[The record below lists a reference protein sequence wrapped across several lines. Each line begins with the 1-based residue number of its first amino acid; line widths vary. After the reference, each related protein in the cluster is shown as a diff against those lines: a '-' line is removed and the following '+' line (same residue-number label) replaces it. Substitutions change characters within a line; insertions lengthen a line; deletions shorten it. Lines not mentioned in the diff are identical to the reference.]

1 MTHFKRIL
9 GMSRGRPLVAIASLA
24 MLLAVSACGG
34 AQVTHTT
41 VGGAQA
47 VEPGAGVQAPPAP
60 AAVQQ
65 VALSATELSFTPNTV
80 QLTVGRPAQLT
91 IRNDGQVDHDIKSD
105 IPIRDLQY
113 LKADNATD
121 EQQQNAQRGVLDID
135 FNKGDTGQVT
145 FVPTKAGTY
154 QFYCDQPG
162 HREAGMVGSFIVQE

>member
-1 MTHFKRIL
+1 MT
-9 GMSRGRPLVAIASLA
+9 IASLA

-41 VGGAQA
+41 VGGTQA
-47 VEPGAGVQAPPAP
+47 VAAQPGAGVQAPPAA

-65 VALSATELSFTPNTV
+65 VTISAKELSFTPNSV
-80 QLTVGRPAQLT
+80 QLTVGRPVQLT
-91 IRNDGQVDHDIKSD
+91 IRNDGQMDHDIKSG
-105 IPIRDLQY
+105 IPIRGLQY
-113 LKADNATD
+113 LKADNDTA